1 MWFGR
6 FGEYA
11 LTRFRDI
18 RKMTRKRVQEILK
31 DFRMVEYREIL
42 RAKLVITFRYMKSKY
57 IYNVVRN
64 YL

>member
-1 MWFGR
+1 
-6 FGEYA
+6 
-11 LTRFRDI
+11 
-18 RKMTRKRVQEILK
+18 MTGKRVQEILK

-57 IYNVVRN
+57 IYYVVRN